1 MSPGSLLKKISMFE
15 ALSIKDREELAQLL
29 RYQTIKKGE
38 ILFRKGDEGT
48 ALYLIKSG
56 RIRIVLKVRLE
67 DEMTLAVLSDGDF
80 FGEMSL
86 LDGLPRSSDAS
97 AHEDTELYVLNRT
110 DFIRFLMHSEHA
122 MKAILY
128 TLSTRLRKTDDLLGE
143 TAFLNIS
150 SRLAKRLVELAE
162 TRGIHQAGSM
172 HVELTLTQK
181 ELASLVGVSRESI
194 NKELKRWRA
203 RNLVATSRN
212 RLIITDLAAIRKH
225 VR

>member
-1 MSPGSLLKKISMFE
+1 
-15 ALSIKDREELAQLL
+15 
-29 RYQTIKKGE
+29 
-38 ILFRKGDEGT
+38 
-48 ALYLIKSG
+48 
-56 RIRIVLKVRLE
+56 
-67 DEMTLAVLSDGDF
+67 
-80 FGEMSL
+80 
-86 LDGLPRSSDAS
+86 
-97 AHEDTELYVLNRT
+97 
-110 DFIRFLMHSEHA
+110 MHNEHA
-122 MKAILY
+122 MKAILF

-162 TRGIHQAGSM
+162 TRGIRQAGST

-203 RNLVATSRN
+203 RDLVATSRN
-212 RLIITDLAAIRKH
+212 RLIITDLDAICKH